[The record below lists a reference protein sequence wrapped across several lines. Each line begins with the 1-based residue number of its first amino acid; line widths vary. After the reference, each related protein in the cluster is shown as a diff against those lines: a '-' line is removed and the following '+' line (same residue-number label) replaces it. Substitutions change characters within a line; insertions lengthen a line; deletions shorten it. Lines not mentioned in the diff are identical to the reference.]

1 MSLRETKMY
10 KISARGQY
18 ALLVMEDLADSSAE
32 KFVPLKLLSHRR
44 NLSVKYLEQ
53 ILIQLGK
60 AGLVIGSRGNNGG
73 YKLSKPAESY
83 TVGEILRSIEGNLS
97 PQTPLENN
105 TVISEGSRT
114 FWQGF
119 ETTVNSYVDS
129 VSLREL
135 ANKNTEYVGFDYCI

>member
-1 MSLRETKMY
+1 MY

-18 ALLVMEDLADSSAE
+18 ALLVMEDLADNSAE

-105 TVISEGSRT
+105 TVVSEGSRT

-119 ETTVNSYVDS
+119 ESTVNSYVDS
-129 VSLREL
+129 VSLEEL
-135 ANKNTEYVGFDYCI
+135 ANKNKDFVGFDYCI